1 MNATMSRKKEETG
14 WVTFKTMEEALP
26 LIHKNMAQHDDEEKK
41 PLKVTDIDAAKKN
54 IDTMVAAFNERW
66 MPMPGFGMGVEVMTV
81 AELRDAMGLRAAIDI
96 GDPWPTAEKLLMN
109 FGFRWHWLGGQRVM
123 YLREREE
130 FVPDTGWEVPEE
142 VMD

>member
-142 VMD
+142 VKD

>member
-96 GDPWPTAEKLLMN
+96 GDPWPTAEKLLMD

-142 VMD
+142 VKD